1 MLTIPAFIVALGL
14 LVAIHEY
21 GHFQVAR
28 WCGVKVLRFAI
39 GFGKPLLRWRGK
51 NQDTEFALCLLPL
64 GGYVKMLDEREG
76 AVDAAERHLA
86 FNTQPVWKRFLIVA
100 AGPVANLLLAI
111 AIYTGM
117 AWYGV
122 QQAQPIVAEPPAH
135 SLAAQAGL
143 RSGDRV
149 VGWRMTA
156 DADWQTPASLDQL
169 SWHVMQAALDK
180 RDVALLV
187 QSTLVQSTLVS
198 QHQAAQTGQAGQ
210 AEAVTATAPLGR
222 ERTLV
227 LPLHQLKPGQE
238 ASEGLG
244 QAIGI
249 GRAWLAPVIYQVLPA
264 GAAARGGLQDKDRVL
279 SINQQPIYDAAHLQ
293 SMIQQDLS
301 GKPQLWQ
308 VQRAG
313 QVLQLHISPVVE
325 TDNGQRI
332 AKVGIQLGGIAA
344 SVLVRYGFFEGITQ
358 GAQKVW
364 QLSAM
369 SIKGFA
375 QMVTG
380 QLSVKN
386 LSGPLTIADFA
397 GRSAQAGLGAYLL
410 FLGLISVSL
419 GVLNLMPIPILDGG
433 HLVYYLWEAMTG
445 RPVSEI
451 WDQRF
456 KQVGLVLLGCMM
468 AIAMFNDL
476 SRHFR

>member
-1 MLTIPAFIVALGL
+1 MLTIPAFIVALGV

-51 NQDTEFALCLLPL
+51 KQDTEFALCLLPL

-76 AVDAAERHLA
+76 EVAASERHLA

-122 QQAQPIVAEPPAH
+122 QQAQPIVAEPPAG

-143 RSGDRV
+143 RSGDKV
-149 VGWRMTA
+149 VGWRMA
-156 DADWQTPASLDQL
+156 SDADWQKTISLDQL
-169 SWHVMQAALDK
+169 SWSVMQAALDK

-187 QSTLVQSTLVS
+187 QSTLAPSLPNES
-198 QHQAAQTGQAGQ
+198 AAVANTSWN
-210 AEAVTATAPLGR
+210 R
-222 ERTLV
+222 ERTV
-227 LPLHQLKPGQE
+227 ILPLHLIKPGQE

-244 QAIGI
+244 QVIGI
-249 GRAWLAPVIYQVLPA
+249 GKAWLSPVIYQVLPA
-264 GAAARGGLQDKDRVL
+264 GAAAQGGLQDKDKVL
-279 SINQQPIYDAAHLQ
+279 AINQQPVYDAAHLQ
-293 SMIQQDLS
+293 SMIGTDLS

-308 VQRAG
+308 VERSG
-313 QVLQLHISPVVE
+313 KVLQLQITPVVE
-325 TDNGQRI
+325 TADGRNV
-332 AKVGIQLGGIAA
+332 AKVGIQLGGVP
-344 SVLVRYGFFEGITQ
+344 SPVLVRYGFFEGITQ
-358 GAQKVW
+358 GVQKVW

-369 SIKGFA
+369 SVKGFA

-386 LSGPLTIADFA
+386 LSGPITIADFA
-397 GRSAQAGLGAYLL
+397 GRSAQAGLGAYLV

-433 HLVYYLWEAMTG
+433 HLVYYLWEAVTG